1 MLGVRSGYLAKAEVV
16 INTKVLD
23 KVETQCQP
31 PTWSRGFD
39 GTERESHDQFLA
51 HKLWLQITLLP
62 LEWFNKHDPHD
73 RSCLTLTPV
82 HN

>member
-1 MLGVRSGYLAKAEVV
+1 VLGVRSGYLAKAEVV

-39 GTERESHDQFLA
+39 GTERVSRPVSGSQALA
-51 HKLWLQITLLP
+51 SDHITP
-62 LEWFNKHDPHD
+62 
-73 RSCLTLTPV
+73 SGV
-82 HN
+82 V